1 MQTYKKGYKYSNG
14 VPMSDKFHDVLEKY
28 CEYAKSQ
35 GCQKSKKE
43 MYAMFESLIM
53 KTAGLNP
60 KRDYY
65 K

>member
-1 MQTYKKGYKYSNG
+1 MKGYKGGYKYSNG
-14 VPMSDKFHDVLEKY
+14 VPMTDKFHDALEMY
-28 CEYAKSQ
+28 CDYAKKQ

-53 KTAGLNP
+53 KTAGLNSE
-60 KRDYY
+60 RDYY